1 MEEVILSG
9 SFNEDEY
16 NELLQQADAV
26 IESSRLHI
34 AKQLNT
40 VVMSSYWEILSV

>member
-16 NELLQQADAV
+16 NELLQQAVAV
-26 IESSRLHI
+26 IESS
-34 AKQLNT
+34 
-40 VVMSSYWEILSV
+40 